1 MRAESKLHWK
11 ELCERAVAEQDP
23 DKFLCDIH
31 ELIEFLEKN
40 ETCGQL
46 RFVEAEPLTSSGL

>member
-40 ETCGQL
+40 ETGGQV
-46 RFVEAEPLTSSGL
+46 RFVEANR